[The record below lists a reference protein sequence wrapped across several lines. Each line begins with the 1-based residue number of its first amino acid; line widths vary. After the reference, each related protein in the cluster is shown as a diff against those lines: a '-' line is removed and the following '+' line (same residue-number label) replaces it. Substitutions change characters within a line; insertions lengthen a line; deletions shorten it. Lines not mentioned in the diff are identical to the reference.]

1 MDYKHKLERLEDLK
15 NLVDKY
21 NPIKFSDSEGKTLLY
36 QKICE
41 TYGEVEDIYSEIIG
55 NQKVSVPKIRGGESQ
70 YPNYFEAGFLSGRTI
85 HSHQGF
91 SELLKVIGRVKILA
105 SKKNEPKQMTK
116 IMSNHIFLVHGHDDL
131 AKMECARFIEQLGYE
146 PIILHEQ
153 PSSGKT
159 IIEKIEEFSNVGFGI
174 VLYTPCDIGA
184 KSSSSAPDFQ
194 PRARQNVVF
203 EHGFLN
209 GKLGRHNV
217 CALVKGKLEIPN
229 DISGIV
235 YVLMDDNG
243 AWKIDV
249 AKEMRNSGYDVDMNK
264 IK

>member
-1 MDYKHKLERLEDLK
+1 MDYKRKLVRLEHLK
-15 NLVDKY
+15 TLVDKY
-21 NPIKFSDSEGKTLLY
+21 NPIKFSSAEDKALLY
-36 QKICE
+36 QEICE
-41 TYGEVEDIYSEIIG
+41 TYGEIEDIYNEIIG
-55 NQKVSVPKIRGGESQ
+55 NQSVSVPTRGGTSQ
-70 YPNYFEAGFLSGRTI
+70 YPNYFEAGFLSGRTF
-85 HSHQGF
+85 HSHQGI

-105 SKKNEPKQMTK
+105 TKGKESKGTTN
-116 IMSNHIFLVHGHDDL
+116 IINNSVFLVHGHDDL
-131 AKMECARFIEQLGYE
+131 AKTECARFIEQLGFE

-184 KSSSSAPDFQ
+184 KSSSSDPELQ

-217 CALVKGKLEIPN
+217 CALVKGKLETPN

-235 YVLMDDNG
+235 YVLMDNNG
-243 AWKIDV
+243 AWKIDL

-264 IK
+264 VI

>member
-1 MDYKHKLERLEDLK
+1 MDYKHKLARLEDLK
-15 NLVDKY
+15 TLVDKY
-21 NPIKFSDSEGKTLLY
+21 NPIKYSGTVDKILLNR
-36 QKICE
+36 KICE

-55 NQKVSVPKIRGGESQ
+55 NQNVSVPGRSGKSQ

-85 HSHQGF
+85 HSHQGI
-91 SELLKVIGRVKILA
+91 SELLKVIGRVKTLA
-105 SKKNEPKQMTK
+105 SKIKESDEINN
-116 IMSNHIFLVHGHDDL
+116 IISNRVFLVHGQDDL
-131 AKMECARFIEQLGYE
+131 AKTECARFIEQLGYE

-184 KSSSSAPDFQ
+184 KSSSSAPDLQ

-217 CALVKGKLEIPN
+217 CALVKGKLETPN

-235 YVLMDDNG
+235 YIPMDDNG
-243 AWKIDV
+243 AWKIDL
-249 AKEMRNSGYDVDMNK
+249 AKEMRNSGYDFDMNK
-264 IK
+264 VI